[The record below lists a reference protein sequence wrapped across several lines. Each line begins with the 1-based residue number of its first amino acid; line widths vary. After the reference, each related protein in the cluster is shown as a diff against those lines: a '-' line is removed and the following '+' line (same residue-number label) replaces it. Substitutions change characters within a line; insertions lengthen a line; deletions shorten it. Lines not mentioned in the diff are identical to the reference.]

1 MEVSHGRHLWSAPRE
16 ARSVEAGRP
25 PAWFQQVA
33 TPPDPG
39 AGWARKAV
47 AYTCECALRGCHQI
61 SGNLSPGRAA
71 AEPPDPCW
79 AATLGHRAHRPAP
92 EAAVGHERPR
102 LFPRP
107 ALRLAERGRA
117 PTDRSR

>member
-47 AYTCECALRGCHQI
+47 AHSCECALRGCHQI
-61 SGNLSPGRAA
+61 SGDLSPGRSTS
-71 AEPPDPCW
+71 EPLDPEW
-79 AATLGHRAHRPAP
+79 VATLGDWAHRPASA
-92 EAAVGHERPR
+92 AAVGHERSR
-102 LFPRP
+102 LLPRP
-107 ALRLAERGRA
+107 AFRLA
-117 PTDRSR
+117 DRDRTP